1 MSLVMTANHDY
12 LRSFIPL
19 LNGLNEPWGIKDLA
33 SRHVYMNTPAY
44 SYTNTPVN
52 FDIEGKFDEEFP
64 IAWAELSGDFIEHDR
79 RTETCAERVTV
90 IETHYWFGKAEL
102 SPFISEKI
110 PLFNPAKECVGI
122 LWNARPMTT
131 LSPLIHVDRRKPTVL
146 KTEIAIDLFTRA
158 ELDTLFLVL
167 RRFSS
172 KEIARTFNLSSRTI
186 ENRIQNMYQKAG
198 VHSFNQ
204 FEEFCYQQGL
214 DGFIP
219 HSLLT
224 KGILFI

>member
-1 MSLVMTANHDY
+1 MSLVMTVNHDY
-12 LRSFIPL
+12 LHSFIPL
-19 LNGLNEPWGIKDLA
+19 LDSLSEPWGIKDLA
-33 SRHVYMNTPAY
+33 SRHVYMNTRAY
-44 SYTNTPVN
+44 SYTNTPTN
-52 FDIEGKFDEEFP
+52 FDIEGKSDEEFP
-64 IAWAELSGDFIEHDR
+64 IGWAELSDDFIEHDH

-102 SPFISEKI
+102 APFISEKI

-131 LSPLIHVDRRKPTVL
+131 LSPLIHIDRRKPTVL
-146 KTEIAIDLFTRA
+146 KTEITTDLFTRA

-172 KEIARTFNLSSRTI
+172 KEIAKRFNLSSRTI
-186 ENRIQNMYQKAG
+186 ENRIQSMYQKAG